1 MVFKIG
7 LTGGLASGKSTV
19 AARLAEYGI
28 PVLDADKVVHDL
40 YRPGRPGAGAVAM
53 VFGMQVIDP
62 QGGVDRKKLAARV
75 FNDAPSLKVLNGLI
89 HPLVITEQARWFD
102 TLARAGQPIGVVE
115 ATLLVE
121 TGGRARYDCIVTVSA
136 PEMVRLGRAL
146 DRGPGEDSADIAKRI
161 AAQLPDAGREAVADI
176 VLMNDGTRDDLAAK
190 ADALAERLVA
200 AAEAAAS
207 AALPA
212 QKKS

>member
-40 YRPGRPGAGAVAM
+40 YRPGRAGAGAVAM
-53 VFGMQVIDP
+53 VFGTQVIDGA
-62 QGGVDRKKLAARV
+62 GGVDRKKLAARV
-75 FNDAPSLKVLNGLI
+75 FNDPPSLKALNGLI

-102 TLARAGQPIGVVE
+102 TLTREGQPLGVVE

-121 TGGRARYDCIVTVSA
+121 TGGRTRYDFIVTVSA

-146 DRGPGEDSADIAKRI
+146 GRGAGDDSADIAKRI

-176 VLMNDGTRDDLAAK
+176 VVVNDGTREELIAK
-190 ADALAERLVA
+190 ADALAEKLIA
-200 AAEAAAS
+200 AAGE
-207 AALPA
+207 
-212 QKKS
+212 KKG

>member
-1 MVFKIG
+1 MIYKVG

-40 YRPGRPGAGAVAM
+40 YKPGRPGAGAVAM
-53 VFGMQVIDP
+53 VFGVQVIDA

-75 FNDAPSLKVLNGLI
+75 FNDPPQLKVLNGLI

-102 TLARAGQPIGVVE
+102 TLSKQNQPLGVVE

-121 TGGRARYDCIVTVSA
+121 TGGRTRYDCIVTVSA

-176 VLMNDGTRDDLAAK
+176 VVMNDGTPEELLAK
-190 ADALAERLVA
+190 ADGLAEKLIALA
-200 AAEAAAS
+200 AE
-207 AALPA
+207 
-212 QKKS
+212 KKE